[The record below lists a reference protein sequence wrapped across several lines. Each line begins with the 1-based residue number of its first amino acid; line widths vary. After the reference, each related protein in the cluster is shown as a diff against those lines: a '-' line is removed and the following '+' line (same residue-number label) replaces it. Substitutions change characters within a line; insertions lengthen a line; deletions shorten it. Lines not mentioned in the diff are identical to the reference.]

1 MRFLPRPFIVLLLVG
16 VLGSSARA
24 DKQFLSGSL
33 IIPPGA
39 AYQTDC
45 GAVSMYGLVYD
56 ILRANA
62 YMAARPLLFPKGPIE
77 LYYTFSSTKAS
88 PNRCTPTDKSV
99 DPMLPGDSRWLD
111 GCDFEVLAPGATP
124 VMRVN
129 NLLPPAIN
137 DSFVVTL
144 DHVGDTDVY
153 PGYASE
159 TIDHTLYG
167 QTKVRYLGAPFII
180 DSSDASTFLNILA
193 GITLVYDDA
202 AGPPIGKLI
211 SFAPFRTGLG
221 SCNFGTSVGGY
232 VNIHR
237 AKATFMAPAQK
248 TFTAAPP
255 RVALLATTAPG
266 VSAIDI
272 AYGTVNIEKKSNSGA
287 TESGS
292 TVTIVTKSNHGLG
305 VGSKVALSGVSVA
318 GYNTGGAAVT
328 VTAVPNAKTFQFT
341 WGTTGLANAGNGKV
355 IKPGIQK
362 VGTNILVTTVANHNL
377 LAGQQVSISNVSIPA
392 YNAVWTITAVT
403 AKTLT
408 INTGSLVAI
417 PPSFSGGDVTKF
429 GAAIPTKSVS
439 DGILQKY
446 LRNAG
451 LSFATAGGC
460 PPGGANAADPTKC
473 PLGPGVR
480 GEIYDTFDFS
490 DFAAGLLDPTQYKMV
505 WTPHWE
511 TKATAGTPP
520 TAGEIVA
527 MGKIATFLDGQTGL
541 MAECHSIQSFEGGP
555 TQGIATTQFQSC
567 KDTAGAC
574 SGFNP
579 LGFVKNNSAPSGPT
593 QNCSDPNLSNG
604 DACIYFSQP
613 SEPLAQTAD
622 FKWTPV
628 GGSVASFI
636 NNKPSTMYRPGA
648 TPLIGGVNS
657 LNTGF
662 VSLPATARSSGM
674 IVTDFVSRMN
684 KDNDPTKAN
693 IIYVG
698 GHDVSGVVAGTKL
711 ILQTLLLLGEPP
723 IVTSTAEVS
732 RASPIVASIDGTM
745 SIVQGTFEA
754 VTPAPIPS
762 FVPNAAASIP
772 ASFQF
777 PNIVGHMRAI
787 PVVNVTTSAD
797 NFGVPT
803 RQFDAATLIPASNDT
818 CTDFSTG
825 CRTVF
830 TNSTAG
836 FSPTRTVIKSANQGI
851 VGPLMAP
858 DLAATE
864 QTTLIQRTLAGV
876 GTGPY
881 VSRLGGV
888 DRSTVAVI
896 PTSLVAGTTRPTV
909 VYFGATDGMIHAVC
923 GSISGPICTATG
935 IEMWAFLPRTQ
946 LKRVRSNSTRIDG
959 SPHVLDMFGDFT
971 GTGTRTF
978 KTVLT
983 FQTGSGDP
991 ATSGQ
996 TPSVYALDVTD
1007 PANPTI
1013 LWEYTTPAVRS
1024 GVELGVG
1031 LTVSMGK
1038 VNVGGAMKL
1047 AAFVETNN
1055 GGTGTAGAVVAA
1067 INIENGSDLWPAKF
1081 SNLYSSNPSRGAGG
1095 LPPAS
1100 GIPGGAVAV
1109 DRQGN
1114 GFLTDVVF
1122 GTLWGDLW
1130 QLDAGTGNNRFS
1142 SNPLFR
1148 FTTNLHPFGAVP
1160 AIYDSGGTL
1169 YALAIPGGYADT
1181 GATNPQWTTAA
1192 QKAVAVS
1199 LNTTTGNL
1207 NESSGSPGVPWTYD
1221 LTSGEKAYEQALIVG
1236 NELFFTTDTTDVNDV
1251 LYGTA
1256 GAQTGH
1262 VYKVAIGA
1270 GSATIVAIQGGASSL
1285 ANNGT
1290 DLYSGTSDK
1299 IEQVSTSATST
1310 AGTSTSSAANQATRR
1325 LWLQTL

>member
-16 VLGSSARA
+16 MLGSSARA

-39 AYQTDC
+39 AYQSDC
-45 GAVSMYGLVYD
+45 GAVSMYGLVYN
-56 ILRANA
+56 ILRAND

-77 LYYTFSSTKAS
+77 LYYTYSSTKAS
-88 PNRCTPTDKSV
+88 PNRCTPTNKSV
-99 DPMLPGDSRWLD
+99 DPLLPGDPRWLD
-111 GCDFEVLAPGATP
+111 GCDFSITPTPAATP
-124 VMRVN
+124 VMQVN
-129 NLLPPAIN
+129 NLAPAAIN
-137 DSFVVTL
+137 DTFVTTV
-144 DHVGDTDVY
+144 DHVGDSDVY
-153 PGYASE
+153 PGYAAE
-159 TIDHTLYG
+159 TINYGLYG
-167 QTKVRYLGAPFII
+167 QTTVRYLGAPFII

-193 GITLVYDDA
+193 GTTLVYDDA
-202 AGPPIGKLI
+202 AGPPVGKLI
-211 SFAPFRTGLG
+211 SFAPFRSGLG
-221 SCNFGTSVGGY
+221 SCNFGTSTGGY

-237 AKATFMAPAQK
+237 AKATFMAPVQK
-248 TFTAAPP
+248 AFTASPP

-266 VSAIDI
+266 VSTVDI
-272 AYGTVNIEKKSNSGA
+272 AYGTVNIEKKSNGGA
-287 TESGS
+287 TEAGS
-292 TVTIVTKSNHGLG
+292 VVTIKTKSNHGLLI
-305 VGSKVALSGVSVA
+305 GSQVALTGVNVG

-328 VTAVPNAKTFQFT
+328 VTSVPDTKTFTFT
-341 WGTTGLANAGNGKV
+341 WGTTGLANGGNGQVLKA
-355 IKPGIQK
+355 GIQK
-362 VGTNILVTTVANHNL
+362 IGTNIIVNTVANHNM
-377 LAGQQVSISNVSIPA
+377 LAGQLVSIANVSVPA
-392 YNAVWTITAVT
+392 YNASWTITSVLP
-403 AKTLT
+403 KQIT
-408 INTGSLVAI
+408 INTGSVVPI
-417 PPSFSGGDVTKF
+417 PPSFSGGDVTRA
-429 GAAIPTKSVS
+429 GGLIPTKSVS

-451 LSFATAGGC
+451 LTFATAGGC
-460 PPGGANAADPTKC
+460 PPGGANVGDLVKC
-473 PLGPGVR
+473 PLGGVR

-490 DFAAGLLDPTQYKMV
+490 DFATLLDPAKYKMV
-505 WTPHWE
+505 WVPHWE
-511 TKATAGTPP
+511 TKATAGAAP
-520 TAGEIVA
+520 TAGEALA
-527 MGKIATFLDGQTGL
+527 MGKISTFLDGQTGL
-541 MAECHSIQSFEGGP
+541 MAECHSIQSLEGGP
-555 TQGIATTQFQSC
+555 TQGIATTQFQTC

-574 SGFNP
+574 SGFDP
-579 LGFVKNNSAPSGPT
+579 LGFVKNNAAPSGPT
-593 QNCSDPNLSNG
+593 QNCSDPNLANG
-604 DACIYFSQP
+604 DACIYFSAP
-613 SEPLAQTAD
+613 NEPLAQTAD

-636 NNKPSTMYRPGA
+636 DTPTTMYRPGSE
-648 TPLIGGVNS
+648 PLISGVNS

-662 VSLPATARSSGM
+662 VSVPATARSSGM
-674 IVTDFVSRMN
+674 VVTDFVSRMN

-723 IVTSTAEVS
+723 IVTSTSEVS

-745 SIVQGTFEA
+745 SIVQGTFES

-797 NFGVPT
+797 DFGVPT
-803 RQFDAATLIPASNDT
+803 RQFDAATLIPASNDS
-818 CTDFSTG
+818 CADFSSG

-830 TNSTAG
+830 TNSSAG
-836 FSPTRTVIKSANQGI
+836 FSPTRTVIKTANRPT

-864 QTTLIQRTLAGV
+864 QDTLIQRTLAGY

-881 VSRLGGV
+881 VSKLGGV

-923 GSISGPICTATG
+923 GSISGPLCTATG

-946 LKRVRSNSTRIDG
+946 LKRVRSNTTRIDG

-978 KTVLT
+978 KTILI
-983 FQTGSGDP
+983 FQSGSGDP
-991 ATSGQ
+991 ATSGE

-1007 PANPTI
+1007 PANPSI

-1024 GVELGVG
+1024 AVELGVG

-1055 GGTGTAGAVVAA
+1055 GGTGAAGAVVAA
-1067 INIENGSDLWPAKF
+1067 INIENGSDLWAAKF
-1081 SNLYSSNPSRGAGG
+1081 SNIYSSNASRGAGG

-1142 SNPLFR
+1142 GNPLFR

-1221 LTSGEKAYEQALIVG
+1221 LTNGEKAYEQALIVG

-1256 GAQTGH
+1256 AAQTGH
-1262 VYKVAIGA
+1262 VYKVAIGGGA

-1299 IEQVSTSATST
+1299 IEQVSTSAAST
-1310 AGTSTSSAANQATRR
+1310 AGTTTTSAANQATRR